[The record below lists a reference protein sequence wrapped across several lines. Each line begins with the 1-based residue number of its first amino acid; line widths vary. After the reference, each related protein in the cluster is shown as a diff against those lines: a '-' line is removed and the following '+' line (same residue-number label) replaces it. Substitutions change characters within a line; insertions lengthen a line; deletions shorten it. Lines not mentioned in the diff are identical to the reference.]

1 MKKILTIL
9 FIGILQFS
17 CEKKSDYNASYEE
30 QNPYLHAFVK
40 IINVYPFAQPAFS
53 GQTSAAFRFTYNN
66 TLLSA
71 VPTAVGAT
79 FPSGLDYFAVTRIRT
94 ERALEVNLA
103 LGTPPATT
111 RDSFLY
117 RFEPVSFKYQK
128 YYSLFLCDSIKKA
141 DRVLVVEDEIVYPAA
156 DANYRV
162 RFVNTIPN
170 PPTATPAIDVY
181 ANTTDSLIFSGIK
194 FKQATPFI
202 ELSRLGS
209 ATTNTFRIKWAGTN
223 TVVGTISLTLA
234 NKMSATLIAKGFV
247 GATGLR
253 APALISY
260 RNK

>member
-1 MKKILTIL
+1 MKKIIIIL
-9 FIGILQFS
+9 SVAFLQFS
-17 CEKKSDYNASYEE
+17 CEKKADYNASYEA
-30 QNPYLHAFVK
+30 QDPYMHSFVK

-53 GQTSAAFRFTYNN
+53 GQASAAFRFTYNKI
-66 TLLSA
+66 LLSA

-79 FPSGLDYFAVTRIRT
+79 FPAGQDYYAVNRTMTDRNLDVS
-94 ERALEVNLA
+94 LA

-117 RFEPVSFKYQK
+117 RHEPVIFKLQK
-128 YYSLFLCDSIKKA
+128 YYSLFICDSIKKA
-141 DRVLVVEDEIVYPAA
+141 DRILVVEDDIKYPAA

-170 PPTATPAIDVY
+170 APTATPAIDVY

-209 ATTNTFRIKWAGTN
+209 ATTNTFRIKWAGTS
-223 TVVGTISLTLA
+223 TVVGTISLSLA

>member
-1 MKKILTIL
+1 MT
-9 FIGILQFS
+9 
-17 CEKKSDYNASYEE
+17 
-30 QNPYLHAFVK
+30 
-40 IINVYPFAQPAFS
+40 
-53 GQTSAAFRFTYNN
+53 
-66 TLLSA
+66 
-71 VPTAVGAT
+71 
-79 FPSGLDYFAVTRIRT
+79 
-94 ERALEVNLA
+94 
-103 LGTPPATT
+103 
-111 RDSFLY
+111 
-117 RFEPVSFKYQK
+117 
-128 YYSLFLCDSIKKA
+128 
-141 DRVLVVEDEIVYPAA
+141 
-156 DANYRV
+156 
-162 RFVNTIPN
+162 NTIPN